1 MVRAILLDIGGVLIG
16 LNLSR
21 CIQAFRS
28 ILGFERITELLD
40 PCHQKGIY
48 GDLEAGVLLP
58 EHFRELILAESRP
71 GCVPADVD
79 RAMLA
84 LLVQEMDPRTLAAV
98 KDLGSRYPLY
108 LVSNNNPIS
117 MRHIHEVFRANGLG
131 PDTFKKEFISSE
143 MRLLKPS
150 EAFYREV
157 VRRIGLPAG
166 DLLFVDDNAANVEGA
181 RAVGMEA
188 RLFVP
193 GTDLGT
199 LLADC

>member
-1 MVRAILLDIGGVLIG
+1 MVKAILLDIGGVLIG
-16 LNLSR
+16 LDLAR
-21 CIQAFRS
+21 CIHAFRS

-48 GDLEAGVLLP
+48 GELEAGVLP
-58 EHFRELILAESRP
+58 PQHFRELILAESRP

-79 RAMLA
+79 RAMHA
-84 LLVQEMDPRTLAAV
+84 LLVPQMDPRTLAAV
-98 KDLGSRYPLY
+98 KDLGTRYPLY

-117 MRHIHEVFRANGLG
+117 MSHIREVFRANGL
-131 PDTFKKEFISSE
+131 DDQTFSGAFISSE
-143 MRLLKPS
+143 MKMMKPS

-157 VRRIGLPAG
+157 VRRVGLPAG
-166 DLLFVDDNAANVEGA
+166 ELLFVDDNAANVEGA

-193 GTDLGT
+193 GTDLGV

>member
-16 LNLSR
+16 LNLDR

-48 GDLEAGVLLP
+48 GDLEAGVLTP
-58 EHFRELILAESRP
+58 QHFRELILAESRP

-79 RAMLA
+79 KAMHA
-84 LLVQEMDPRTLAAV
+84 LLVPEMDPRTLAAV

-117 MRHIHEVFRANGLG
+117 MRHILEVFRQNGLG
-131 PDTFKKEFISSE
+131 PDTFQGAFISSE
-143 MRLLKPS
+143 MKMMKPS
-150 EAFYREV
+150 APFYQEV
-157 VRRIGLPAG
+157 VRRIGFPARE
-166 DLLFVDDNAANVEGA
+166 LLFVDDNAANVEGA

-188 RLFVP
+188 RVFVP
-193 GTDLGT
+193 GTDLGA

>member
-16 LNLSR
+16 LDLGR
-21 CIQAFRS
+21 CIAAFRS

-48 GDLEAGVLLP
+48 GDLEGGVLPP

-79 RAMLA
+79 HAMEA

-98 KDLGSRYPLY
+98 KDLGTRYPLY
-108 LVSNNNPIS
+108 LASNNNPIA
-117 MRHIHEVFRANGLG
+117 MRFIRGVFRANGLG
-131 PDTFKKEFISSE
+131 PDTFRGEFISSE
-143 MRLLKPS
+143 MKLLKPS
-150 EAFYREV
+150 EAFFREI
-157 VRRIGLPAG
+157 VRRTGIPAG
-166 DLLFVDDNAANVEGA
+166 ELLFVDDNAANVEGA
-181 RAVGMEA
+181 RAVGLEA

-193 GTDLGT
+193 GTDLGA

>member
-16 LNLSR
+16 LNLDR

-48 GDLEAGVLLP
+48 GELEAGVLAP
-58 EHFRELILAESRP
+58 QHFRELILAESRP
-71 GCVPADVD
+71 GCVPADID
-79 RAMLA
+79 KAMHA
-84 LLVQEMDPRTLAAV
+84 LLVPEIDPRTLAAV

-117 MRHIHEVFRANGLG
+117 MNHIRQVFLANGLG
-131 PDTFKKEFISSE
+131 PDTFKGEFISSE
-143 MRLLKPS
+143 MKMMKPS

-157 VRRIGLPAG
+157 IRRIGLPAG
-166 DLLFVDDNAANVEGA
+166 ELLFVDDNTANVEGA

-188 RLFVP
+188 RVFVP
-193 GTDLGT
+193 GTDLGA

>member
-16 LNLSR
+16 LNLSG
-21 CIQAFRS
+21 CIHAFRS

-48 GDLEAGVLLP
+48 GDLEAGVLTP
-58 EHFRELILAESRP
+58 GHFRELILAESRP
-71 GCVPADVD
+71 GCVPADID
-79 RAMLA
+79 RAMEA
-84 LLVQEMDPRTLAAV
+84 LLVKEMDPRTVAAV
-98 KDLGSRYPLY
+98 LDLRTRYPLY

-117 MRHIHEVFRANGLG
+117 MGHIREVFRQNGLG
-131 PDTFKKEFISSE
+131 PGTFRGEFISSE
-143 MRLLKPS
+143 MMLSKPS

-157 VRRIGLPAG
+157 VQRVGLPAG
-166 DLLFVDDNAANVEGA
+166 ELLFVDDNAANVEGA

-193 GTDLGT
+193 GADLGA

>member
-1 MVRAILLDIGGVLIG
+1 MDIGGVLIG
-16 LNLSR
+16 LNLDR

-48 GDLEAGVLLP
+48 GELEAGVLAP
-58 EHFRELILAESRP
+58 QHFRELILAESRP

-79 RAMLA
+79 RAMHA
-84 LLVQEMDPRTLAAV
+84 LLVPQMDPRTLAAV

-117 MRHIHEVFRANGLG
+117 MSHIREVFRAHGLG
-131 PDTFKKEFISSE
+131 PDTFKGEFISSD
-143 MRLLKPS
+143 MKLMKPT
-150 EAFYREV
+150 EAFYKEV
-157 VRRIGLPAG
+157 IRRIGLPAG
-166 DLLFVDDNAANVEGA
+166 ELLFVDDNTANVEGA

-188 RLFVP
+188 RVFVP
-193 GTDLGT
+193 GTDLGA

>member
-16 LNLSR
+16 LNLGR

-48 GDLEAGVLLP
+48 GDLEGGVLTP

-79 RAMLA
+79 RAMEA

-98 KDLGSRYPLY
+98 QDLRTRYPLY

-117 MRHIHEVFRANGLG
+117 MRHIREVFFRHGLG
-131 PDTFKKEFISSE
+131 PGTFRGEFISSE
-143 MRLLKPS
+143 MQLMKPS

-157 VRRIGLPAG
+157 IRRLGIPAG
-166 DLLFVDDNAANVEGA
+166 EMLFVDDNAANVEGA
-181 RAVGMEA
+181 RRVGMEA

-193 GTDLGT
+193 GTDLGA